1 MDEEL
6 NYAISKFIDRVR
18 DFHNDFDSMP
28 ITTSMLQTYLHESL
42 MFKGIPISPEYLY
55 QQFDTIKI
63 KSLILD
69 LLFKKSIIVSE
80 AIHDDRETIEFQL
93 ITNFIFIYGRSLG
106 PSAPPRLTVPIN
118 PDLPGPDT
126 ITLGVFIHLHGEIK
140 VDSHF
145 EPIQN
150 TNYPNVTIRKQNIAA
165 FGCSSSIF
173 PMYTLDEIDDLVEY
187 TLLDYRFRSCIN
199 KKQYIQSTRSV
210 EHDFYQFH
218 REKGS
223 CELIEDITNYYEK
236 IYTVEKDSYFFL
248 IKNDDPYGVLKF
260 YRKVDLVHCTK
271 DELYRFFYSP
281 KKKFPVTQILEDIIQ
296 NRTTFTTTQL
306 FNLIKL
312 ASETLHISKV
322 NMIDTSC
329 NVIPD
334 DTTFKLPVSYDWK
347 ETHIGFGGK
356 SRKVGKSR
364 NKYSKSRKVNK

>member
-1 MDEEL
+1 MNISPLKQNMEEFD
-6 NYAISKFIDRVR
+6 YAISKFIDRVR

-28 ITTSMLQTYLHESL
+28 ITASMLQTYLHQSL
-42 MFKGIPISPEYLY
+42 MFKDIPINLEYLDP
-55 QQFDTIKI
+55 FNI

-69 LLFKKSIIVSE
+69 LLFKKSIALSKV
-80 AIHDDRETIEFQL
+80 IHGDRETIEFQL
-93 ITNFIFIYGRSLG
+93 INNFIFIYGRSLG

-150 TNYPNVTIRKQNIAA
+150 TNYPDVTIRKQNVAA
-165 FGCSSSIF
+165 FSCSSSIF
-173 PMYTLDEIDDLVEY
+173 PMYSLDEIHDLVEH
-187 TLLDYRFRSCIN
+187 TLLDYRFRACIN

-210 EHDFYQFH
+210 EHDFYEFH
-218 REKGS
+218 REQGS

-236 IYTVEKDSYFFL
+236 VYTVEKDSHLIF

-260 YRKVDLVHCTK
+260 YRKVDLVDCTK

-281 KKKFPVTQILEDIIQ
+281 KKTFPVTQLIEDFIQ

-306 FNLIKL
+306 FNFIKL

-322 NMIDTSC
+322 NILDTSC

-334 DTTFKLPVSYDWK
+334 ATTFKLPVSYNWK
-347 ETHIGFGGK
+347 KTRIGYGGRK
-356 SRKVGKSR
+356 SRK
-364 NKYSKSRKVNK
+364 SRKINK